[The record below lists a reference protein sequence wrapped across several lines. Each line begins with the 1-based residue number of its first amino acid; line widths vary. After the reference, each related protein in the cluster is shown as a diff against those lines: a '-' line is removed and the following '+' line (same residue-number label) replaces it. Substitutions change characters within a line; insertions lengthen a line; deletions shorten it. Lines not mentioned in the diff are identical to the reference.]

1 MRHLSIGLVAL
12 AVFLL
17 APFCYAQQG
26 GGLPNNASGSSTAGF
41 AGLSNSGGA
50 GGVSTSGFSL
60 SSRFQSNFSKYTGG
74 SQSIGQNTAGAA
86 AATAGVFGQTAG
98 STGRGGLTGSTR
110 GGLGSFG
117 NFGSSFGLGS
127 LGYGMGGFGRGGFGR
142 SSYGRSSFG
151 RNGQNSANKMAI
163 RTHLRLGPELAQV
176 RREYVASAAPAAIK
190 AVSTRLN
197 KIIARSGQTAAPIG
211 LEVKDGRVVLRGH
224 VQTEH
229 ARTLAENLVR
239 LEPGIWEVEN
249 ELIVDP
255 AAPKPAT
262 EQKPSVVDQPQ

>member
-12 AVFLL
+12 TVFLL
-17 APFCYAQQG
+17 APFCCAQQQG

-50 GGVSTSGFSL
+50 GGVSTTGFSL

-74 SQSIGQNTAGAA
+74 SQSIGQNTAGASA
-86 AATAGVFGQTAG
+86 GTAGVFGQATGA
-98 STGRGGLTGSTR
+98 TGRGGLNGSTLGGF
-110 GGLGSFG
+110 GGLGG
-117 NFGSSFGLGS
+117 IGGGFGLGS
-127 LGYGMGGFGRGGFGR
+127 AGYGMGGFGRN
-142 SSYGRSSFG
+142 SFG
-151 RNGQNSANKMAI
+151 RNSFGRSGQNSANKMTI
-163 RTHLRLGPELAQV
+163 RTHLRLGAELAQV
-176 RREYVASAAPAAIK
+176 RREMVASAAPAAIK

-197 KIIARSGQTAAPIG
+197 KIIARSGQTAVPIG
-211 LEVKDGRVVLRGH
+211 LELKDGRVVLKGH
-224 VQTEH
+224 VPTEH

-262 EQKPSVVDQPQ
+262 EQKPSVADQPQ